1 MNPQQD
7 SFKVNNTK
15 LSASTTTFYLL
26 LNLHL
31 SDLQW
36 YSSNNMMGKGMWLEM
51 RPKKD
56 GS

>member
-1 MNPQQD
+1 MSPQQD

-15 LSASTTTFYLL
+15 FSASTTMFYLL

-36 YSSNNMMGKGMWLEM
+36 
-51 RPKKD
+51 
-56 GS
+56 